1 MENTLTYDDFLQ
13 RVNIQDLLLDAG
25 YQHYR
30 KDGLKYPSF
39 IRIGSDGR
47 KVSGDKFLV
56 NAGGWGCFHPPD
68 QKVYNVISFIKEH
81 PDLFQDYT
89 PGMDKD
95 HLVNVV
101 CNRLLN
107 YPMPDREARIV
118 LPSKNAKPFHLSD
131 YEITRL
137 NLRHFIGQKAFD
149 GYFKPRGI
157 NHETQAVFKDHFFL
171 ATKKRENG
179 LSYANL
185 SFPLSI
191 PGKDGIVGLEER
203 GKMNREGKSFK
214 GKAEGSN
221 GTEGLWIANLSGKP
235 LDKVENVL
243 WFESAYDALAQ
254 FQLDGNEQTKA
265 TSVYVSTGGNPT
277 VMQIR
282 GMLAATPNARHY
294 VGFDKDLA
302 GKQFLANFR
311 NTAEQMGFRKDHV
324 MANQPLGYYKDW
336 NDALLGK
343 KTMSLMDVT
352 CDYDYNMEPVYD
364 SEERKVKSEESVSNE
379 YKASFHR

>member
-1 MENTLTYDDFLQ
+1 MEDRLTYDDFLQ
-13 RVNIQDLLLDAG
+13 RINIQDVLQDAG

-30 KDGLKYPSF
+30 KDGLKYPSY
-39 IRIGSDGR
+39 IKIGSDGR

-56 NAGGWGCFHPPD
+56 NAGGWGCFQPPE

-81 PDLFQDYT
+81 ADMFKEYH

-95 HLVNVV
+95 HLVNLV

-107 YPMPDREARIV
+107 HPIADREARIV
-118 LPSKNAKPFHLSD
+118 VPNRNSKPFHLSD
-131 YEITRL
+131 YEISRYDP
-137 NLRHFIGQKAFD
+137 RHYIGQKAFD

-157 NHETQAVFKDHFFL
+157 DHDTQAIFKDNFFL

-179 LSYANL
+179 LAYANL

-191 PGKDGIVGLEER
+191 PNKDGIVGLEER

-221 GTEGLWIANLSGKP
+221 GTEGLWIANLSGQP
-235 LDKVENVL
+235 LEKAANVL
-243 WFESAYDALAQ
+243 WFESAYDAMAQ
-254 FQLDGNEQTKA
+254 FQLEGNEQTKS

-277 VMQIR
+277 IMQIR

-311 NTAEQMGFRKDHV
+311 GIADQMGFPKDHV
-324 MANQPLGYYKDW
+324 IANQPLGYYKDW

-343 KTMSLMDVT
+343 KTMTLTDVT

-364 SEERKVKSEESVSNE
+364 DDKQPEQEHHSS
-379 YKASFHR
+379 YHR